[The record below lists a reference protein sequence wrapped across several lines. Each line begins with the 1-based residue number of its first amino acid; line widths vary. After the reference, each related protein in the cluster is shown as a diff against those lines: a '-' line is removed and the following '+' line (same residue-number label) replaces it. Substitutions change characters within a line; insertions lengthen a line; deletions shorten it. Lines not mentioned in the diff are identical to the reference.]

1 MEYRLKTI
9 SKSGIEEA
17 LAKAQLYRFLNEPE
31 ESESIC
37 QDILAADAENQAA
50 LRLLGLAI
58 TDQFRG
64 GVSDRYAQAESA
76 FRALTDPYKREYYLG
91 ILSERR
97 AKAQARVGRPSQTW
111 VALFEDAMRHFEAA
125 EAIKPANNEEAI
137 LRWNRCVRLLQ
148 TVPAA
153 EHEESSVWA
162 DDDTAPINLA
172 KMGVKSA
179 R

>member
-1 MEYRLKTI
+1 MEYKLKTI
-9 SKSGIEEA
+9 AKSGIEEA

-37 QDILAADAENQAA
+37 QDILAADPENQAA

-64 GVSDRYAQAESA
+64 ATSDRYAQAESA
-76 FRALTDPYKREYYLG
+76 FRALTDSYKREYYLG

-97 AKAQARVGRPSQTW
+97 AKAQARIGRPSQVW
-111 VALFEDAMRHFEAA
+111 VPLFEDAMRHFEAA
-125 EAIKPANNEEAI
+125 ERAKPADNEEAV

-148 TVPAA
+148 TIPAA
-153 EHEESSVWA
+153 EREESPAWA
-162 DDDTAPINLA
+162 DDDTVPSEAGRPFA
-172 KMGVKSA
+172 KTAK
-179 R
+179 

>member
-1 MEYRLKTI
+1 MEYKLKTI
-9 SKSGIEEA
+9 AKSGIEEA

-37 QDILAADAENQAA
+37 QDILIADPDNQAA

-64 GVSDRYAQAESA
+64 AISDRYAQAESA
-76 FRALTDPYKREYYLG
+76 FRALNDAYKREYYLG

-97 AKAQARVGRPSQTW
+97 AKAQARVGRPSHVW
-111 VALFEDAMRHFEAA
+111 ASLFEDAMRHFEAA
-125 EAIKPANNEEAI
+125 EATKPADNEEAV

-148 TVPAA
+148 TIPTAEREEAPA
-153 EHEESSVWA
+153 WG
-162 DDDTAPINLA
+162 DDDTAPSEVGRPFA
-172 KMGVKSA
+172 KSA
-179 R
+179 K